1 LDNNLNSFADVRF
14 DKNFYSCYEQPII
27 SSYTYKLLFIL
38 LYIFLKIH
46 KNSQKLNIKKRKII
60 IKGSI
65 KIIKK

>member
-1 LDNNLNSFADVRF
+1 MDNNLNSFADVRF

-27 SSYTYKLLFIL
+27 SNYTYKYFLFIV
-38 LYIFLKIH
+38 YIFE
-46 KNSQKLNIKKRKII
+46 NSQKLNIKKRKII